1 VTALAGGEILVI
13 NSGSSSVR
21 LAAFDADGLA
31 RVWSAHVEGV
41 GLERARIGVESEG
54 NKPLRQQVE
63 ARDHGQAL
71 AIALE
76 AAASRPTDW
85 LGVGHRIVHGGADFL
100 GPVRI
105 DGRVEARLSAMAA
118 LAPLHMPQ
126 NLAGVAA
133 CSTMWPQ
140 APQVACFDTAFHATL
155 PEHART
161 VALPPSLLGADVRRY
176 GFHGLSYESI
186 VRALQTDG
194 ADLGRERV
202 VIAHLGAGSSMC
214 ALGRG
219 QSVETTMG
227 FSTLSGLPMGGRCGD
242 LDPGALIH
250 VLRERKI
257 SVTELERT
265 LYEQSGLLA
274 VSGLTG
280 DMKELLERRN
290 EPAAAA
296 AIQFFCYHA
305 RRHIGALA
313 AVLGGIDRLVFTGGI
328 GANAAEVREEI
339 CTGLMFL
346 GVELDADRNRTG
358 KMRLSR
364 KRASVV
370 IEARQTDEEAVIA
383 AHVRNLLGRA

>member
-1 VTALAGGEILVI
+1 MARSEILVI

-21 LAAFDADGLA
+21 VAAFDADALV
-31 RVWSAHVEGV
+31 RVWSARVEGV
-41 GLERARIGVESEG
+41 GLEGARLGLEESGRE
-54 NKPLRQQVE
+54 PLRRQVE
-63 ARDHGQAL
+63 AHDHSQAL

-76 AAASRPTDW
+76 AAASRPADW

-100 GPVRI
+100 APVRI
-105 DGRVEARLSAMAA
+105 DAGVEARLSALVA
-118 LAPLHMPQ
+118 LAPLHLPQ

-133 CSTMWPQ
+133 CRTMWPE

-155 PEHART
+155 PEHARAM
-161 VALPPSLLGADVRRY
+161 ALAPSLLGAEVRRY

-186 VRALQTDG
+186 VRALHIDG
-194 ADLGRERV
+194 ADLERERV

-219 QSVETTMG
+219 QSIETTMG
-227 FSTLSGLPMGGRCGD
+227 FSTLSGLPMGARCGD

-257 SVTELERT
+257 SVSELERT

-290 EPAAAA
+290 EPGAAA

-328 GANAAEVREEI
+328 GANAVVVREEI
-339 CTGLMFL
+339 CIGLMFL
-346 GVELDADRNRTG
+346 GVDLDADRNEAG
-358 KMRLSR
+358 KTRLSR
-364 KRASVV
+364 KRAPVV
-370 IEARQTDEEAVIA
+370 IEARQTDEEAIIA
-383 AHVRNLLGRA
+383 AHVRTVLGRA